1 MEIDAINSK
10 LASRS
15 TTALEQQRLGIS
27 NRPSHA
33 LDLSQEHTNGRMF
46 EQAVQNANK
55 AGETSA
61 SSSDNIKLSNSKIDG
76 NSDAKNENPL
86 ILNQKD
92 ARIVK
97 EQADPEDA
105 EEDSSGEIC
114 LKIALKTFDI
124 NYDSLCQL
132 SHDTILVKGK
142 AIDKLVDKETSGNEL
157 HTDHKSDALKLGASS
172 NISENQMKRNKVS
185 LLAEE
190 AYSDIV
196 HLEIEQGNSLNT
208 SIVQGQEQSAF
219 GKEVVSLVF
228 DRPSRMLKVSSK

>member
-15 TTALEQQRLGIS
+15 ITALDQQRFGVN
-27 NRPSHA
+27 NRPSRA

-61 SSSDNIKLSNSKIDG
+61 SSSDNVKLSNSKIDG
-76 NSDAKNENPL
+76 NRDAKNENPL

-92 ARIVK
+92 ARMVK
-97 EQADPEDA
+97 EQVEPALL
-105 EEDSSGEIC
+105 EEDGSGYAC
-114 LKIALKTFDI
+114 LKVALKTFGI
-124 NYDSLCQL
+124 NYEALCQL

-142 AIDKLVDKETSGNEL
+142 AIDMLINKDAEL
-157 HTDHKSDALKLGASS
+157 QEQDSNNFSENLKLGASS
-172 NISENQMKRNKVS
+172 NISENQIKRNKVKF
-185 LLAEE
+185 LAEE

-196 HLEIEQGNSLNT
+196 HLEMEQGNPLHT
-208 SIVQGQEQSAF
+208 SIVQGQNKSAF
-219 GKEVVSLVF
+219 GKEVISLIF
-228 DRPSRMLKVSSK
+228 DRPSLSFKASSK